1 MPAEKTISIL
11 GLKGAGK
18 STFLAVLNLA
28 LALDQSPWRIR
39 PVGETIG
46 IMSGLMNYLFNKG
59 LYPDATL
66 VDQKMEFFVE
76 KDATMLGLQP
86 GAQFKLKTA
95 DVPGEAVKGVS
106 SVSANYHDFYQTSL
120 KGCEGIVFLLDFKE
134 KWREG
139 ELIEN
144 ESADIYFPLF
154 SSILAEI
161 REQADTNPYVV
172 FCVTKIDL
180 LVGQGA
186 NSEFDKTGYFGEV
199 EDIARDILGKSTKA
213 LIDQTFDA
221 NHVLWLPVSA
231 TGFTGEG
238 NKRVSQFVEKKE
250 AYGIRNPKD
259 LRPIGLAEALEWV
272 LDNLAGDDEDVR
284 IARTRGKKYAN
295 VVKGVRKL
303 LGF

>member
-1 MPAEKTISIL
+1 M
-11 GLKGAGK
+11 
-18 STFLAVLNLA
+18 
-28 LALDQSPWRIR
+28 
-39 PVGETIG
+39 
-46 IMSGLMNYLFNKG
+46 
-59 LYPDATL
+59 
-66 VDQKMEFFVE
+66 
-76 KDATMLGLQP
+76 
-86 GAQFKLKTA
+86 
-95 DVPGEAVKGVS
+95 
-106 SVSANYHDFYQTSL
+106 
-120 KGCEGIVFLLDFKE
+120 
-134 KWREG
+134 
-139 ELIEN
+139 
-144 ESADIYFPLF
+144 
-154 SSILAEI
+154 AEI
-161 REQADTNPYVV
+161 REQADTNPYDVY
-172 FCVTKIDL
+172 CVTKIDL